1 MSVPRERL
9 PIVQIRNHANVV
21 VSFRERLPFIQ
32 ITKPRRRRCFPCR
45 FVRERHPFILI
56 ENHAHVVVS
65 RKRLP
70 LIKKSHQRR
79 FVRERLPFVQKPRQR
94 WFSLV
99 DAFHCSNLNA
109 RRRGVS
115 REHLS
120 FAHKT
125 TTETIKG
132 RHKDSKRPIIK
143 RSHQRH
149 NKGHH
154 KKNGQRHHTNHQSRS
169 RQPS

>member
-1 MSVPRERL
+1 MPSIWPTNTPPQR
-9 PIVQIRNHANVV
+9 
-21 VSFRERLPFIQ
+21 
-32 ITKPRRRRCFPCR
+32 R

-94 WFSLV
+94 WLLLV
-99 DAFHCSNLNA
+99 EAFHCSNLKA

-120 FAHKT
+120 FAQKT

-143 RSHQRH
+143 RSHQRR

-154 KKNGQRHHTNHQSRS
+154 KKTINVITQTIKAVVNSHRKQNIERRHQSTPFGSFFLVCLRAL
-169 RQPS
+169 